1 MSSRSYLSI
10 GDVLTLLRQE
20 FPDVTISKI
29 RFLESQGLVNP
40 ERTPSGYRKFY
51 EHDVERLRWVL
62 RQQRENF
69 LPLKVIKDRLDDD
82 ANGSVPDHGEEQA
95 APVREHSGEAHAGPG
110 AGTHHADEPVLVGHR
125 TSAAGHSRG
134 AGEAE
139 PAVDTPTSLVA
150 DGPTL
155 PGIEPIS
162 HAAATPAV
170 PDLTTVGG
178 AALSSSGSS
187 ASGTAPA
194 APAPAPGHSSARD
207 AAAGAT
213 ARRKSPSRPGAA
225 KTEQATAPT
234 ARAGGS
240 EASATPPT
248 PTPAAP
254 TASTASTAPAI
265 TEPVSPDAPVAA
277 PTPPALESPGA
288 PATSGAGTSAVELNG
303 ASLSVEDLSTA
314 CGLSVDTLR
323 ELQEYGLLTANTVA
337 GQQFFDEE
345 AMAVANVAARFARF
359 GIEPRHLRLYKNAA
373 DREAGFVEQIVIP
386 LVRQRNPDAR
396 ARAHETA
403 DELARLGQQLRGS
416 LLRAA
421 LGDLLNG

>member
-69 LPLKVIKDRLDDD
+69 LPLKVIKDRLDED
-82 ANGSVPDHGEEQA
+82 ADPSAPGHDTAQA
-95 APVREHSGEAHAGPG
+95 APAPARAGEVRSGSA

-139 PAVDTPTSLVA
+139 PAVDTSTSLVA

-155 PGIEPIS
+155 PGIEPIP
-162 HAAATPAV
+162 HAAATPGV
-170 PDLTTVGG
+170 PNLTTVGG

-207 AAAGAT
+207 VAAGAT
-213 ARRKSPSRPGAA
+213 AKRKSPSKPGAA

-234 ARAGGS
+234 ARAGGN

-254 TASTASTAPAI
+254 TASTAPAI
-265 TEPVSPDAPVAA
+265 TQPVSPGAPVAA
-277 PTPPALESPGA
+277 PTPPAGESPGA

-403 DELARLGQQLRGS
+403 DELARLGQELRGS
-416 LLRAA
+416 LLRTA

>member
-1 MSSRSYLSI
+1 M
-10 GDVLTLLRQE
+10 
-20 FPDVTISKI
+20 
-29 RFLESQGLVNP
+29 
-40 ERTPSGYRKFY
+40 
-51 EHDVERLRWVL
+51 L

-254 TASTASTAPAI
+254 TASTAPAI
-265 TEPVSPDAPVAA
+265 TQPVSPGAPVAA

-403 DELARLGQQLRGS
+403 DELARLGQELRGS
-416 LLRAA
+416 LLRTA